1 MKLAFIFPGQGSQ
14 SIGMLAEIAKI
25 DPIVTDTYA
34 VASEQLGYDLW
45 DIVSNGPI
53 EKLNETSI
61 TQPAMLA
68 AGVAM
73 WRIWNQRNGPT
84 VSAMAGHSLGEYS
97 ALVCAGALKFEDAV
111 TLVADRGKYMQ
122 EAVPKGEG
130 LMAAILG
137 LDDDS
142 VAQVCE
148 QAAQGEIV
156 VPVNF
161 NAPGQVVIAGHTNA
175 VKRAVELAKQAAA
188 KRALLLSVSVPS
200 HCQLM
205 EPASHDL
212 AERLQKVKISMPN
225 ISVIN
230 NANVTDN
237 PDPQAIREALILQIC
252 NPVQWVA
259 TINRFSEIGIDTLI
273 ECGPGK
279 VLLGLNKRINRNIK
293 SYAIFS
299 PETLNNSLEEMQE
312 STV

>member
-1 MKLAFIFPGQGSQ
+1 MKLAFVFPGQGSQ
-14 SIGMLAEIAKI
+14 SIGMLAELAKNY
-25 DPIVTDTYA
+25 PIVIDTYTE
-34 VASEQLGYDLW
+34 ASNKLGYDLW

-53 EKLNETSI
+53 EKLNDTRI

-68 AGVAM
+68 AGVSL
-73 WRIWNQRNGPT
+73 WRIWNQLNGPA
-84 VSAMAGHSLGEYS
+84 VSVMAGHSLGEYS
-97 ALVCAGALKFEDAV
+97 ALVCAGALEYADAV
-111 TLVADRGKYMQ
+111 TLVADRGKFMQ
-122 EAVPKGEG
+122 DAVPKGEG

-142 VAQVCE
+142 VAQVCT
-148 QAAQGEIV
+148 QAAEEELV

-161 NAPGQVVIAGHTNA
+161 NSPGQVVIAGQTNA
-175 VKRAVELAKQAAA
+175 VKRAVELAKQKGA

-212 AERLQKVKISMPN
+212 ADRLQKVKISMPN

-230 NANVTDN
+230 NTNVTDA
-237 PDPQAIREALILQIC
+237 PDPQAIREALILQLC
-252 NPVQWVA
+252 HPVQWVA
-259 TINRFSEIGIDTLI
+259 TINRFSDIGIDTLV

-279 VLLGLNKRINRNIK
+279 VLLGLNKRINRNIQ

-299 PETLNNSLEEMQE
+299 PETLNNSLEAMQE